1 MVLSLKG
8 VLFMA
13 TITVTDKPNI
23 LNPNNLSFE
32 ERAFTVT
39 GTGKSRNRS

>member
-32 ERAFTVT
+32 ERALQL
-39 GTGKSRNRS
+39 KSRNRS